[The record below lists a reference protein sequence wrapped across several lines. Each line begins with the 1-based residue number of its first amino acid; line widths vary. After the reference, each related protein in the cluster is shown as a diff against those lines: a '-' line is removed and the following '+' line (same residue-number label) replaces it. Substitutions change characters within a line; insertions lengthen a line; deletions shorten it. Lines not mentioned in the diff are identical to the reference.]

1 MLNPLWLNTF
11 CTLAEIGHFTHTAER
26 LYMTQ
31 PGVSQHIKKLEH
43 ACGYELLKRE
53 GKSVELTERGRLV
66 YDYAKQQQDQANKLT
81 ETLAFDDPHKG
92 SCKFSCSGAL
102 SLRLY
107 PEFIKLQKQCPG
119 LVTQLEVAPN
129 QNILTALQS
138 SSIDLGIVTH
148 VPTPSLF
155 SFEEI
160 GQETLC
166 LVLPEQYKNTAITPT
181 VLTECGLIHHPDA
194 EHCLTLYL
202 DSCGDDSLRDLDV
215 ERLPII
221 SKINQLSQ
229 ILLPI
234 SMGVGFTILPKS
246 AIDLFPHKDKL
257 HVHIPSKAVTE
268 NLYLV
273 KKRNRELPVRYDT
286 LISTIKTVI
295 GTDCNTT
302 SISAP

>member
-1 MLNPLWLNTF
+1 MLNPLWLKTF
-11 CTLAEIGHFTHTAER
+11 CTLADIGHFTKTADS

-43 ACGYELLKRE
+43 ACGYELLKRD

-66 YDYAKQQQDQANKLT
+66 YDYAKQQQVHANKLT

-92 SCKFSCSGAL
+92 ACKFSCSGAL

-107 PEFIKLQKQCPG
+107 PEFIKLQKQHSG
-119 LVTQLEVAPN
+119 LMTQLEVAPN
-129 QNILTALQS
+129 HNILTALQD

-148 VPTPSLF
+148 IPTPSLF

-166 LVLPEQYKNTAITPT
+166 LVLPEQYRDRAITQET
-181 VLTECGLIHHPDA
+181 LAECGLIHHPDA

-202 DSCGDDSLRDLDV
+202 DSCGDKALQELDV
-215 ERLPII
+215 EKLPIT

-234 SMGVGFTILPKS
+234 SMGVGFTVLPKS
-246 AIDLFPHKDKL
+246 AVDLFPHKNKL
-257 HVHIPSKAVTE
+257 HIHTPAKTVTE

-273 KKRNRELPVRYDT
+273 RKRNRQLPVRYDT
-286 LISTIKTVI
+286 LISKIKTL
-295 GTDCNTT
+295 
-302 SISAP
+302 ISNKSDT